1 VVTFVVSTPVVSVTT
16 TVESVAVDSVD
27 VPDPQDAMVRI
38 TPKMASVIRILF
50 MFTIIVNE

>member
-50 MFTIIVNE
+50 MFTIIVNK